1 MAGAAAVTGGT
12 DIATRLGRTLAA
24 LCAGLA
30 CAWLAGFV
38 WFIVSATRTP
48 APLPKADGIV
58 VLTGGADRVA
68 TALQR
73 GQARVLLISGV
84 GAGASLGIR
93 ARDSDVQTAGMEA
106 AITLGRRATTT
117 LGNAAETADWA
128 RRAGLRSLIVVT
140 AFYHMPR
147 ALIELGRALPG
158 VTLHP
163 APVSPP
169 SLWQSPAAS
178 LRLLAGEYAK
188 YVAAAAGLSAL
199 AHGPGTA

>member
-68 TALQR
+68 TALRLLQR
-73 GQARVLLISGV
+73 GQARVLLIS
-84 GAGASLGIR
+84 
-93 ARDSDVQTAGMEA
+93 RDSDVQTAGMEA